1 MSASAMARADSIRH
15 AGDKPLILDVGSLC
29 EQQIAERTGGLEDVA
44 PVAVAERSD
53 NARYP

>member
-1 MSASAMARADSIRH
+1 MARADSIRH

-29 EQQIAERTGGLEDVA
+29 EQQIAERTGGLEDA

-53 NARYP
+53 NARYL